1 MQYKAKRPD
10 LGLVSIDVRFH
21 FFIEVIYLRVIS
33 ITTTI
38 KRQKIDEHSAGPTSM
53 SGDVISNTLSN

>member
-53 SGDVISNTLSN
+53 ALNPQ